1 MRHAPG
7 SSFER
12 PCHGGGEEILV
23 LEGTFSDELGDYPA
37 GSYLRNPAGSHSVRL
52 CHLGLQLRSRPSWPE
67 PKDFY

>member
-1 MRHAPG
+1 MRYAPG

-37 GSYLRNPAGSHSVRL
+37 GSYLRNPAGSH
-52 CHLGLQLRSRPSWPE
+52 
-67 PKDFY
+67 